1 MLRIK
6 KLDIFVLK
14 SFLLLFAGTFFICLF
29 IFMMQFLWRY
39 VDELVGKGLEINVLA
54 QFFFYS
60 GLTLIPLSLP
70 LAILLAALMTFGNF
84 GERYELLS
92 MKAAGIPLLRII
104 RPVVL
109 FCVFLGGM
117 SFFFQNIIGP
127 RAQKQLWTLLVSMKQ
142 KSPEVDIPE
151 GVFYSDIDGY
161 NIYVKHKDR
170 KTGLLKDILIYNFS
184 DGFENAHI
192 IWAAEGKLELTADKQ
207 HLFLHLYNGE
217 QFENLK
223 SQSVI
228 SRNVPYRRETFKEKH
243 TLIQFSSEFNM
254 VDGSFLDRRSDI
266 KNMHEISVAIDSL
279 TTHADSVGRSMYSDI
294 MSTTYRGAVLTPAD
308 SVKIKTENIAVIN
321 TDSIYN
327 SMTSQ
332 EKLKVLHTLIQ
343 FSSEFNM
350 VDGSFLDRRS
360 DIKNMHEISV
370 AIDSLTTHADSV
382 GRSMYSDIM
391 STTYRGAVLTPA
403 DSVKIKTENIAVINT
418 DSIYNSMTSQE
429 KLKVLTTTENRVKS
443 LSTDWDMK
451 SFLTKD
457 TDNSIRSHRSDWHKK
472 ITLSLA
478 CIIFFF
484 IGAPLGAIIRK
495 GGLGMP
501 VVISV
506 LIFVIYYIIDS
517 GATRV
522 AKSGEMN
529 IVLGT
534 WMSTIVLAPLGAFFT
549 YKSNK
554 DSVVFNLDVYA
565 AFFRKL
571 LGIRQSRHMF
581 KKEVIIHTPEY
592 AKDIEILDEISKD
605 CQTYL
610 ETHRLKGMPNYI
622 QIFTNNKHDDAIAEI
637 SKKMEALIEELSNTK
652 DAVLLNLMNNYP
664 FLSVKAH
671 KSLFDNRWLNL
682 LFGIIVPAGLL
693 LYLNIWRYR
702 LRLEKD
708 LRVIIKTNQSIIEQI
723 EKQQL
728 YLQK

>member
-84 GERYELLS
+84 GERYALLS
-92 MKAAGIPLLRII
+92 MKAAGIPLLRIM

-117 SFFFQNIIGP
+117 SFFFQNVIGP

-161 NIYVKHKDR
+161 NIYVKQKDR
-170 KTGLLKDILIYNFS
+170 KTGMLKDVLIYNFS

-243 TLIQFSSEFNM
+243 TLIKFSSEFNM

-279 TTHADSVGRSMYSDI
+279 TVHADSVGRSMYTDI
-294 MSTTYRGAVLTPAD
+294 MSTTYRSPVLTPAD
-308 SVKIKTENIAVIN
+308 STKMKE
-321 TDSIYN
+321 
-327 SMTSQ
+327 
-332 EKLKVLHTLIQ
+332 E
-343 FSSEFNM
+343 
-350 VDGSFLDRRS
+350 R
-360 DIKNMHEISV
+360 V
-370 AIDSLTTHADSV
+370 AF
-382 GRSMYSDIM
+382 
-391 STTYRGAVLTPA
+391 
-403 DSVKIKTENIAVINT
+403 INT

-429 KLKVLTTTENRVKS
+429 KLKVLTTTGNRISS
-443 LSTDWDMK
+443 LASDWDMK

-457 TDNSIRSHRSDWHKK
+457 TDNNIRSHRSDWHKK

-554 DSVVFNLDVYA
+554 DSVVFNIDVYA

-571 LGIRQSRHMF
+571 FGIRQSRHLF

-592 AKDIEILDEISKD
+592 QKDMDILEEISRD
-605 CQTYL
+605 CTVYL
-610 ETHRLKGMPNYI
+610 ENHRLKGMPNYI

-637 SKKMEALIEELSNTK
+637 NKKMETVIEELSNTK
-652 DAVLLNLMNNYP
+652 DAVLLNLLNNYP

-682 LFGIIVPAGLL
+682 LFGIVIPAGLL

-702 LRLEKD
+702 IRLDKD
-708 LRVIIKTNQSIIEQI
+708 LRTIIKNNQSIIEQI
-723 EKQQL
+723 RNQQL
-728 YLQK
+728 YLQ

>member
-14 SFLLLFAGTFFICLF
+14 SFLLLFSGTFFICLF

-92 MKAAGIPLLRII
+92 MKAAGIPLLRIM

-109 FCVFLGGM
+109 FCMFLGGM
-117 SFFFQNIIGP
+117 SFFFQNEIGP

-170 KTGLLKDILIYNFS
+170 ETGMLKDVLIYNFS

-192 IWAAEGKLELTADKQ
+192 IWAEEGKLELTADKQ
-207 HLFLHLYNGE
+207 HLYLHLYNGE

-228 SRNVPYRRETFKEKH
+228 SRNVPYRRESFKEKH
-243 TLIQFSSEFNM
+243 TLIQFDSDFNM
-254 VDGSFLDRRSDI
+254 VDGSFLDQRSDI
-266 KNMHEISVAIDSL
+266 KNMREISQAIDSL
-279 TTHADSVGRSMYSDI
+279 EIHADSVGRAYFNDVI
-294 MSTTYRGAVLTPAD
+294 NSTYKTPVLTKAD
-308 SVKIKTENIAVIN
+308 STKLEKLNVAYLN
-321 TDSIYN
+321 TDSIFN

-332 EKLKVLHTLIQ
+332 EKSQTL
-343 FSSEFNM
+343 S
-350 VDGSFLDRRS
+350 
-360 DIKNMHEISV
+360 
-370 AIDSLTTHADSV
+370 
-382 GRSMYSDIM
+382 
-391 STTYRGAVLTPA
+391 
-403 DSVKIKTENIAVINT
+403 KTENRI
-418 DSIYNSMTSQE
+418 S
-429 KLKVLTTTENRVKS
+429 S
-443 LSTDWDMK
+443 LASDWEMK
-451 SFLTKD
+451 SFMSKS
-457 TDNSIRSHRSDWHKK
+457 TDGNIRSHRSDWHKK

-506 LIFVIYYIIDS
+506 LIFVVYYIIDS
-517 GATRV
+517 GATRIG
-522 AKSGEMN
+522 KSGEMN
-529 IVLGT
+529 VALGT
-534 WMSTIVLAPLGAFFT
+534 WMSTLVLAPVGAFFT

-554 DSVVFNLDVYA
+554 DSVVFNIDTYA
-565 AFFRKL
+565 AFFRKVF
-571 LGIRQSRHMF
+571 GIRLSRHLF

-592 AKDIEILDEISKD
+592 RKDVEALEHISALCED
-605 CQTYL
+605 YMRM
-610 ETHRLKGMPNYI
+610 HRLKGLPNYI
-622 QIFTNNKHDDAIAEI
+622 KLFMNNKPDDAIADI
-637 SKKMEALIEELSNTK
+637 SRQMEAVIEELSNSK
-652 DAVLLNLMNNYP
+652 DPILLNAMNNYP
-664 FLSVKAH
+664 FLAVKAH
-671 KSLFDNRWLNL
+671 KSPFGNRWLNL
-682 LFGIIVPAGLL
+682 ALGIVVPVGLL
-693 LYLNIWRYR
+693 VYLNIWRFR

-708 LRVIIKTNQSIIEQI
+708 LKNIIRTNGQVIQQIKDQHYYS
-723 EKQQL
+723 
-728 YLQK
+728 

>member
-14 SFLLLFAGTFFICLF
+14 SFLLLFAGTFFLCLF

-92 MKAAGIPLLRII
+92 MKAAGIPLLRIM

-109 FCVFLGGM
+109 FCAFLGAM
-117 SFFFQNIIGP
+117 SFFFQNEIGP

-151 GVFYSDIDGY
+151 GVFYSEIDGY

-170 KTGLLKDILIYNFS
+170 ETGMLKDVLIYNFS

-192 IWAAEGKLELTADKQ
+192 IWAEEGKLELTADKQ
-207 HLFLHLYNGE
+207 HLYLHLYNGE

-243 TLIQFSSEFNM
+243 TLIQFDSGFNM
-254 VDGSFLDRRSDI
+254 VDGDFLDRRSDT
-266 KNMHEISVAIDSL
+266 KNMREISHTIDSL
-279 TTHADSVGRSMYSDI
+279 EIRADSIGRAYFNDALR
-294 MSTTYRGAVLTPAD
+294 STYKTATLTKAD
-308 SVKIKTENIAVIN
+308 SAKLEKLNMAYIN
-321 TDSIYN
+321 TDSIFN

-332 EKLKVLHTLIQ
+332 EKSSTL
-343 FSSEFNM
+343 S
-350 VDGSFLDRRS
+350 
-360 DIKNMHEISV
+360 
-370 AIDSLTTHADSV
+370 
-382 GRSMYSDIM
+382 
-391 STTYRGAVLTPA
+391 
-403 DSVKIKTENIAVINT
+403 KTE
-418 DSIYNSMTSQE
+418 SRLS
-429 KLKVLTTTENRVKS
+429 S
-443 LSTDWDMK
+443 LLSDCEMK

-457 TDNSIRSHRSDWHKK
+457 TDRSILSHRSDWHKK

-478 CIIFFF
+478 CLIFFF

-522 AKSGEMN
+522 GKSGEMN

-534 WMSTIVLAPLGAFFT
+534 WMSTLVLAPLGAFFT

-554 DSVVFNLDVYA
+554 DSVVFNIDTYA

-571 LGIRQSRHMF
+571 FGIRLSRHVF
-581 KKEVIIHTPEY
+581 KKEVIIHTPAYREN
-592 AKDIEILDEISKD
+592 AETLEQLNAD
-605 CQTYL
+605 CGNYL
-610 ETHRLKGMPNYI
+610 RTHRLKGLPNYI
-622 QIFTNNKHDDAIAEI
+622 EIFFTGTPDDSIDSI
-637 SKKMEALIEELSNTK
+637 SKRMEAVIEDLSNAK
-652 DAVLLNLMNNYP
+652 DPVLLNLMNNYP
-664 FLSVKAH
+664 FLWVKSH
-671 KSLFDNRWLNL
+671 KSPFDNRWLNASL
-682 LFGIIVPAGLL
+682 GIVIPAGLL
-693 LYLNIWRYR
+693 VYLNIWRFR

-708 LRVIIKTNQSIIEQI
+708 LTVIIKTNEQI
-723 EKQQL
+723 VQQIKDQH
-728 YLQK
+728 YYSQQ

>member
-332 EKLKVLHTLIQ
+332 EKLKVL
-343 FSSEFNM
+343 
-350 VDGSFLDRRS
+350 
-360 DIKNMHEISV
+360 
-370 AIDSLTTHADSV
+370 
-382 GRSMYSDIM
+382 
-391 STTYRGAVLTPA
+391 
-403 DSVKIKTENIAVINT
+403 
-418 DSIYNSMTSQE
+418 
-429 KLKVLTTTENRVKS
+429 TTTENRVKS

-501 VVISV
+501 VVISD
-506 LIFVIYYIIDS
+506 LCHLLYYRLWSNPCCKEWGNEYRFRYLDEYNS
-517 GATRV
+517 L
-522 AKSGEMN
+522 S
-529 IVLGT
+529 
-534 WMSTIVLAPLGAFFT
+534 PLGSIF
-549 YKSNK
+549 
-554 DSVVFNLDVYA
+554 
-565 AFFRKL
+565 
-571 LGIRQSRHMF
+571 
-581 KKEVIIHTPEY
+581 
-592 AKDIEILDEISKD
+592 
-605 CQTYL
+605 YL
-610 ETHRLKGMPNYI
+610 
-622 QIFTNNKHDDAIAEI
+622 
-637 SKKMEALIEELSNTK
+637 
-652 DAVLLNLMNNYP
+652 
-664 FLSVKAH
+664 
-671 KSLFDNRWLNL
+671 
-682 LFGIIVPAGLL
+682 
-693 LYLNIWRYR
+693 
-702 LRLEKD
+702 
-708 LRVIIKTNQSIIEQI
+708 
-723 EKQQL
+723 
-728 YLQK
+728 

>member
-14 SFLLLFAGTFFICLF
+14 SFLLLFSGTFFICLF

-92 MKAAGIPLLRII
+92 MKAAGIPLLRIM

-109 FCVFLGGM
+109 FCMFLGGM
-117 SFFFQNIIGP
+117 SFFFQNEIGP

-170 KTGLLKDILIYNFS
+170 ETGMLKDVLIYNFS

-192 IWAAEGKLELTADKQ
+192 IWAEEGKLELTADKQ

-228 SRNVPYRRETFKEKH
+228 SRNVPYRRESFKEKH
-243 TLIQFSSEFNM
+243 TLIQFDSDFNM
-254 VDGSFLDRRSDI
+254 VDGSFLDQRSDI
-266 KNMHEISVAIDSL
+266 KNMREISQAIDSL
-279 TTHADSVGRSMYSDI
+279 EIHADSVGRAYFNDVI
-294 MSTTYRGAVLTPAD
+294 NSTYKTPVLTKAD
-308 SVKIKTENIAVIN
+308 STKLEKLNVTYLN
-321 TDSIYN
+321 TDSIFN

-332 EKLKVLHTLIQ
+332 EKSQTL
-343 FSSEFNM
+343 S
-350 VDGSFLDRRS
+350 
-360 DIKNMHEISV
+360 
-370 AIDSLTTHADSV
+370 
-382 GRSMYSDIM
+382 
-391 STTYRGAVLTPA
+391 
-403 DSVKIKTENIAVINT
+403 KTENRI
-418 DSIYNSMTSQE
+418 S
-429 KLKVLTTTENRVKS
+429 S
-443 LSTDWDMK
+443 LASDWEMK
-451 SFLTKD
+451 SFMSKS
-457 TDNSIRSHRSDWHKK
+457 TDGNIRSHRSDWHKK

-506 LIFVIYYIIDS
+506 LIFVVYYIIDS
-517 GATRV
+517 GATRIG
-522 AKSGEMN
+522 KSGEMN
-529 IVLGT
+529 VALGT
-534 WMSTIVLAPLGAFFT
+534 WMSTLVLAPVGAFFT

-554 DSVVFNLDVYA
+554 DSVVFNIDTYA
-565 AFFRKL
+565 AFFRKVF
-571 LGIRQSRHMF
+571 GIRLSRHLF

-592 AKDIEILDEISKD
+592 RKDVEALEHISALCED
-605 CQTYL
+605 YMRM
-610 ETHRLKGMPNYI
+610 HRLKGLPNYI
-622 QIFTNNKHDDAIAEI
+622 KLFMNNKPDDAIADI
-637 SKKMEALIEELSNTK
+637 SRQMEAVIEELSNSK
-652 DAVLLNLMNNYP
+652 DPILLNAMNNYP
-664 FLSVKAH
+664 FLAVKAH
-671 KSLFDNRWLNL
+671 KSPFGNRWLNL
-682 LFGIIVPAGLL
+682 ALGIVVPVGLL
-693 LYLNIWRYR
+693 VYLHIWRFR

-708 LRVIIKTNQSIIEQI
+708 LKNIIRTNGQVIQQIKDQHYYS
-723 EKQQL
+723 
-728 YLQK
+728 